1 MEKLRRMAHR
11 ASATILPLIVGLV
24 MVGEATGASASE
36 TPTAP
41 TPATSE
47 PANLLLSIGQSLAAP
62 GDLALAFEYQATVN
76 ALRQSRG
83 LQPLGT
89 GPRLMREAR
98 QHSRKMARKHRLVH
112 SNLERLLGRGIH
124 LAGENV
130 GTGVSIAQV
139 HQAFLQSPGHAGNLL
154 SGKWRETGIGVY
166 QNGGR
171 VWITQIFAA

>member
-1 MEKLRRMAHR
+1 MLV
-11 ASATILPLIVGLV
+11 VGLALA
-24 MVGEATGASASE
+24 GATGASATE
-36 TPTAP
+36 KPITP
-41 TPATSE
+41 TPATST
-47 PANLLLSIGQSLAAP
+47 PADLLVSVGPSMAAP

-83 LQPLGT
+83 LQPLTT

-112 SNLERLLGRGIH
+112 SNLQRLLGGGIH

-130 GTGVSIAQV
+130 GTGGSLAQV

-154 SGKWRETGIGVY
+154 EGKWRETGIGVY
-166 QNGGR
+166 QKGGR
-171 VWITQIFAA
+171 AWVTQIFAA